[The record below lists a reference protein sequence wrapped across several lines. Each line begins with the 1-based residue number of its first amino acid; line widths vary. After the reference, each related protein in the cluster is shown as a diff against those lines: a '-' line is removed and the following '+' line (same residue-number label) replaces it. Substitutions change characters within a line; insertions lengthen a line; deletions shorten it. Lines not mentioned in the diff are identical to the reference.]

1 MKSYM
6 KMLNFPQALV
16 NICLKDDS
24 FINKLKPKEFL
35 YMMFIASLYQ
45 DIPGSFQSKNHIEER
60 NELPEILI
68 QKCLEVIPD
77 LDHVEIGILAFALYT
92 GNIHLLG
99 QNSKLLAEAML
110 KAILTMPGE
119 LVGKP
124 YSPLNDLC
132 KVLAQSE
139 SGMVNKGTG
148 ENTNL
153 LVNKYAF
160 QLSSSHFIF

>member
-1 MKSYM
+1 MGLNLNGHINLKFTRTQFMKSYM

-92 GNIHLLG
+92 GNI
-99 QNSKLLAEAML
+99 
-110 KAILTMPGE
+110 
-119 LVGKP
+119 
-124 YSPLNDLC
+124 
-132 KVLAQSE
+132 
-139 SGMVNKGTG
+139 
-148 ENTNL
+148 
-153 LVNKYAF
+153 
-160 QLSSSHFIF
+160 